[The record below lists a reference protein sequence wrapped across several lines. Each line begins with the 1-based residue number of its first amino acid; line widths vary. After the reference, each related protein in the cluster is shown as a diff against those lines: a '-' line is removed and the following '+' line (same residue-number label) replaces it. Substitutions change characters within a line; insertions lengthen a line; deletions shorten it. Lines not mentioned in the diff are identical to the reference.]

1 MAVPTDG
8 AQRASGHRSIRL
20 TVVVLAALLAVSGL
34 AASPPSA
41 VFGATP
47 PKVVIIVGPFESR
60 TAKYRDQAN
69 ALAAIASGY
78 GASVVKIYSP
88 NASWYQVKTK
98 AQGANLLIY
107 LGHGNGWP
115 SPYKPYQP
123 YTKDGLGLNK
133 SSGNGNSNLKYW
145 GEYYIRNELHLASN
159 AVVIL
164 NHACYTSGNS
174 EPGRADPSKS
184 TAIKRVDNYGAGFLR
199 TGAKAVFAS
208 PTSSVSYI
216 VRGLFTADQTMRQLF
231 WSSPSATHTYAF
243 GFDSA
248 RTSGMKAIMDP
259 YKPGKYYRSVIGNL
273 DMTTATWRS
282 SP

>member
-1 MAVPTDG
+1 MSVPTDG
-8 AQRASGHRSIRL
+8 AQRASGHRSTRL
-20 TVVVLAALLAVSGL
+20 TVLVLAVLLAVSGL

-41 VFGATP
+41 VFGAVP
-47 PKVVIIVGPFESR
+47 PKVVIIVGPNESR

-69 ALAAIASGY
+69 VLAAIASGY

-88 NASWYQVKTK
+88 YATWSKVKSK

-123 YTKDGLGLNK
+123 YTKDGLGLNR
-133 SSGNGNSNLKYW
+133 SSGNGNSNLKYR
-145 GEYYIRNELHLASN
+145 GEYYVRNELHLAPN

-164 NHACYTSGNS
+164 NHACYTSGSS

-184 TAIKRVDNYGAGFLR
+184 TAIKRVDNFGAGFLR
-199 TGAKAVFAS
+199 TGAKAVFAETHGS
-208 PTSSVSYI
+208 PAYI
-216 VRGLFTADQTMRQLF
+216 LRGLFTTDQSIRQIF
-231 WSSPSATHTYAF
+231 WSSGSATKTYAF
-243 GFDSA
+243 SFSSS
-248 RTSGMKAIMDP
+248 RTSGMKALMDP
-259 YKPGKYYRSVIGNL
+259 YRPGKYYRSVIGSL
-273 DMTTATWRS
+273 DMTASTWRS

>member
-1 MAVPTDG
+1 LSAPTDG
-8 AQRASGHRSIRL
+8 AQRASGHRSARL
-20 TVVVLAALLAVSGL
+20 IVVVLAALLAVSGL
-34 AASPPSA
+34 AANPPTA
-41 VFGATP
+41 VFGAVP
-47 PKVVIIVGPFESR
+47 HKVVIIVGPNGSR

-88 NASWYQVKTK
+88 NATWGKVKSR

-133 SSGNGNSNLKYW
+133 SLGNGNSNLKHW
-145 GEYYIRNELHLASN
+145 GEYYIRNYLHLAPN
-159 AVVIL
+159 AVVVL
-164 NHACYTSGNS
+164 NHACYTAGSS

-199 TGAKAVFAS
+199 TGAKAVFAA
-208 PTSSVSYI
+208 PMSSVSYI
-216 VRGLFTADQTMRQLF
+216 VRGLFTADQTMQQLF

-243 GFDSA
+243 GFDSS

-259 YKPGKYYRSVIGNL
+259 PKPGKYYRSVIGNL
-273 DMTTATWRS
+273 AMTTATWRS

>member
-1 MAVPTDG
+1 MRWQP
-8 AQRASGHRSIRL
+8 
-20 TVVVLAALLAVSGL
+20 
-34 AASPPSA
+34 SP
-41 VFGATP
+41 
-47 PKVVIIVGPFESR
+47 
-60 TAKYRDQAN
+60 Q
-69 ALAAIASGY
+69 GY

-88 NASWYQVKTK
+88 NATWSKVKSQ

-145 GEYYIRNELHLASN
+145 GEYYVRNYLHLAPN

-164 NHACYTSGNS
+164 NHACYTAGSS

-199 TGAKAVFAS
+199 TGAKAVFAERRRARS
-208 PTSSVSYI
+208 RTSCAACSRPTRRCGRSSGAAPA
-216 VRGLFTADQTMRQLF
+216 RRKPTR
-231 WSSPSATHTYAF
+231 SA
-243 GFDSA
+243 SA
-248 RTSGMKAIMDP
+248 RRGRRA
-259 YKPGKYYRSVIGNL
+259 
-273 DMTTATWRS
+273 
-282 SP
+282 

>member
-1 MAVPTDG
+1 
-8 AQRASGHRSIRL
+8 
-20 TVVVLAALLAVSGL
+20 VL
-34 AASPPSA
+34 
-41 VFGATP
+41 
-47 PKVVIIVGPFESR
+47 IVGPFESR

-69 ALAAIASGY
+69 ALAAIAQGY

-88 NASWYQVKTK
+88 NATWYNVKTK
-98 AQGANLLIY
+98 AQDANLLIY

-115 SPYKPYQP
+115 SPYKPFQP
-123 YTKDGLGLNK
+123 FTKDGLGLNK
-133 SSGNGNSNLKYW
+133 SAGNGNSNLRYR
-145 GEYYIRNELHLASN
+145 GEYYIRNYLHLAPN

-164 NHACYTSGNS
+164 NHACYTAGNS
-174 EPGRADPSKS
+174 EPGRADPSKA

-199 TGAKAVFAS
+199 TGAKTVFAA

-231 WSSPSATHTYAF
+231 WSSPNATHTYAF
-243 GFDSA
+243 GFDSS
-248 RTSGMKAIMDP
+248 RTSGMKAVMDP
-259 YKPGKYYRSVIGNL
+259 YRPGKYYRSVIGNL